1 MQRSGPRT
9 RNIRDGMFDK
19 RRFNLL
25 SIDKAMSADRKR
37 DRTWPCNS
45 NTQYTGVSR
54 ILALG
59 NSVANCIRL
68 PRNYAVVRQRGYYQ
82 PAGIIFSTKGRLKL
96 TLLSRNLF
104 ANASARYRLK
114 IHNCYTFV
122 LFQGILKG
130 ITTLLQTKSILRFLS
145 IFKFL
150 FEYKCR

>member
-1 MQRSGPRT
+1 MRRSGPRT
-9 RNIRDGMFDK
+9 RNIRDGMSDK

-25 SIDKAMSADRKR
+25 SIGRAMSADHKR
-37 DRTWPCNS
+37 DRTRPPCNS

-82 PAGIIFSTKGRLKL
+82 PAGTIFRTKGRLKL

-104 ANASARYRLK
+104 ASASARYRLK
-114 IHNCYTFV
+114 MRNFYTFV
-122 LFQGILKG
+122 LF
-130 ITTLLQTKSILRFLS
+130 LS
-145 IFKFL
+145 RHLERNNNFVANKVNT
-150 FEYKCR
+150 